1 MGDAL
6 PTCCLKVNWRGWWAA
21 RGQWERSGAEST
33 LRLYYSVV
41 PLPAADASPAHSRS
55 SASSS
60 GSWIIQFPSKCNI
73 SWRCSRRISIRAT
86 AWSYRYDLHALPLL
100 SAFFFFLSF
109 FARFFLDCDERRARE
124 FRSEWVWLY
133 VDALLQGT
141 SMVVVLHADI
151 FNTEVLVA
159 RRILSEGAQR
169 SCAAAGA
176 LRRTPGWKSEQSS
189 LVALGWPYVSCNV
202 PACWKGDSPWSIPE
216 GVPLDKL

>member
-1 MGDAL
+1 MSTAHVSNNDTPTWIIKGSLQTVSSPAPAPACTSQTTELMTFANGRCAAYLL
-6 PTCCLKVNWRGWWAA
+6 PQSQLTCWWAA

-100 SAFFFFLSF
+100 SAFFFLSF
-109 FARFFLDCDERRARE
+109 FL
-124 FRSEWVWLY
+124 RSVFSRLWWETCTRV
-133 VDALLQGT
+133 
-141 SMVVVLHADI
+141 
-151 FNTEVLVA
+151 
-159 RRILSEGAQR
+159 
-169 SCAAAGA
+169 
-176 LRRTPGWKSEQSS
+176 
-189 LVALGWPYVSCNV
+189 
-202 PACWKGDSPWSIPE
+202 
-216 GVPLDKL
+216 

>member
-1 MGDAL
+1 MKSFCHTECPLLMSVITILPHESKKAFCRPFHPQPRLLPAHHKRLSWWHLLMRDAL

-100 SAFFFFLSF
+100 SAFFFFLSSLGF
-109 FARFFLDCDERRARE
+109 F
-124 FRSEWVWLY
+124 
-133 VDALLQGT
+133 
-141 SMVVVLHADI
+141 
-151 FNTEVLVA
+151 
-159 RRILSEGAQR
+159 
-169 SCAAAGA
+169 
-176 LRRTPGWKSEQSS
+176 
-189 LVALGWPYVSCNV
+189 
-202 PACWKGDSPWSIPE
+202 
-216 GVPLDKL
+216 